1 MQDVSTVLRIKDRL
15 ATSRRD
21 VDEDE
26 LKQFS
31 DPSLVVEVE
40 AQGELPSLFAD
51 EARRQKERARD
62 ESSVTRPPSESSL
75 FGLDDDDEDEG

>member
-1 MQDVSTVLRIKDRL
+1 LRIKDRL

-40 AQGELPSLFAD
+40 VEAQGELPSLFAD
-51 EARRQKERARD
+51 EARRQQERARD
-62 ESSVTRPPSESSL
+62 QSSVTRPPSESSL